1 MVMTPFLPSER
12 LAPFVRSISV
22 MEATEPS
29 LHPVLP
35 ATGLTLGIRYSGSA
49 ALVDD
54 EGRAKPLPSGGLVG
68 MRTTLRR
75 MQTLPGGGVVVV
87 QFNALGASQFFD
99 HPLHLFFGDIVALAD
114 VSSPQLLREIEDR
127 LASAPSNDARAR
139 LVDEFLC
146 RSLREREP
154 DGLVRAA
161 ISIIRRARGVVR
173 IGALAKELGISQDPL
188 EKRFRRVVGASPKQL
203 ASIARFREVVSGFE
217 RGEKLT
223 SLAHRAGYFDQP
235 HLIREFRAF
244 TGEAPEAFLRAR
256 RHC

>member
-1 MVMTPFLPSER
+1 MATLFQPSAR
-12 LAPFVRSISV
+12 LAPFVRSIMV
-22 MEATEPS
+22 MEATEHS

-35 ATGLTLGIRYSGSA
+35 APGLTLGIRYAGAA
-49 ALVDD
+49 ALLD
-54 EGRAKPLPSGGLVG
+54 EDGRATPLPSGGLVG

-75 MQTLPGGGVVVV
+75 MQTFAGGGVVVA
-87 QFNALGASQFFD
+87 QFYPLGAAQFFD
-99 HPLHLFFGDIVALAD
+99 HPLHLFFGSIVPLAD
-114 VSSPQLLREIEDR
+114 VSSPALLSEIEDR
-127 LASAPSNDARAR
+127 LASARSNEARAH
-139 LVDEFLC
+139 LVDELLS

-154 DGLVRAA
+154 DDLVRSAA
-161 ISIIRRARGVVR
+161 EMIRRARGVVR

-223 SLAHRAGYFDQP
+223 ALAHRAGYFDQS

-256 RHC
+256 KHC

>member
-1 MVMTPFLPSER
+1 MVMTPFTPSAR
-12 LAPFVRSISV
+12 LAPFVRSIMV
-22 MEATEPS
+22 MEATEHS

-35 ATGLTLGIRYSGSA
+35 ATGLTLGIRYSGAA
-49 ALVDD
+49 ALLEDD
-54 EGRAKPLPSGGLVG
+54 GRPKPLPSGGLVG

-75 MQTLPGGGVVVV
+75 MQTSPGGGVVVA
-87 QFNALGASQFFD
+87 QFNVLGAAQFFE

-114 VSSPQLLREIEDR
+114 VSSPQLLSEIEDR
-127 LASAPSNDARAR
+127 LASAPSNAVRAR

-154 DGLVRAA
+154 DSLVRKAA
-161 ISIIRRARGVVR
+161 SMIGRARGIVR
-173 IGALAKELGISQDPL
+173 IGALAKQLGISQDPL

-217 RGEKLT
+217 RGETLT
-223 SLAHRAGYFDQP
+223 SLAHTAGYFDQS

-244 TGEAPEAFLRAR
+244 TGEAPEAFLLAR
-256 RHC
+256 KHC